1 MRRLDY
7 VYWSS
12 PVFNQNLLAFSQ
24 ETLTNRFY
32 TLNETTN
39 SFASV
44 DPALTSFA
52 VGTGYSIRAPNTFPT
67 TVQTFSGIFEGVPR
81 NGSYTVPVTRANLGW
96 NLIGNPYPSPIS
108 AAAFALANPT
118 IGTLY
123 FWTHTIQGGGGS
135 NYATFNGT
143 GAASPSGSEIPNG
156 TIQVGQGFVVN
167 VPALTTNVF
176 FNNLMR
182 VDNQQNQFFRAATSE
197 TTPEKNRIWLNLS
210 NATTNFNQTLLGYV
224 DGATNDIDVQFDGK
238 LIETENT
245 SLYSVIN
252 EEAYVIQGKA
262 LPFDATDEVN
272 LGFKTDMDGTF
283 TITLNQFDGLFAGEQ
298 VIFLKDNQLGI
309 IHNIKESAY
318 SFASNAGTFS
328 NRFQIVYQALPL
340 GIENQGLDAD
350 KIVVFKQNQTLTVNS
365 GAIVMKNIKIFDVR
379 GQQLYENDNINAT
392 TSAIKLNVSN
402 QVLIVQITSEDNKT
416 ISKKVVY

>member
-1 MRRLDY
+1 M
-7 VYWSS
+7 
-12 PVFNQNLLAFSQ
+12 
-24 ETLTNRFY
+24 
-32 TLNETTN
+32 N
-39 SFASV
+39 SFKMR
-44 DPALTSFA
+44 F
-52 VGTGYSIRAPNTFPT
+52 
-67 TVQTFSGIFEGVPR
+67 GV
-81 NGSYTVPVTRANLGW
+81 V
-96 NLIGNPYPSPIS
+96 SP
-108 AAAFALANPT
+108 
-118 IGTLY
+118 
-123 FWTHTIQGGGGS
+123 
-135 NYATFNGT
+135 
-143 GAASPSGSEIPNG
+143 E
-156 TIQVGQGFVVN
+156 
-167 VPALTTNVF
+167 
-176 FNNLMR
+176 
-182 VDNQQNQFFRAATSE
+182 
-197 TTPEKNRIWLNLS
+197 EKNRIWLNLS